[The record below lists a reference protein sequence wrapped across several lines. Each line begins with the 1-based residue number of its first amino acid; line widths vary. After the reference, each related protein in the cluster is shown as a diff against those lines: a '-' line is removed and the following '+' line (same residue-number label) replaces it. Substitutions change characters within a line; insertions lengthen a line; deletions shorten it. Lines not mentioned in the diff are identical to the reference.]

1 MILEINDIL
10 SIKMLSL
17 FFEYN
22 VCENSSWFQL
32 VEWLFIMNMFK
43 ASCNQQI
50 FYFGQ
55 QRASIPS
62 LNVLDLTHKFTTSD

>member
-22 VCENSSWFQL
+22 VCENSSWFQF
-32 VEWLFIMNMFK
+32 VEWLFIINIFK
-43 ASCNQQI
+43 ASCNQQMLS
-50 FYFGQ
+50 FGQ
-55 QRASIPS
+55 QRASIPF
-62 LNVLDLTHKFTTSD
+62 LDVLDLTHKFTTSD